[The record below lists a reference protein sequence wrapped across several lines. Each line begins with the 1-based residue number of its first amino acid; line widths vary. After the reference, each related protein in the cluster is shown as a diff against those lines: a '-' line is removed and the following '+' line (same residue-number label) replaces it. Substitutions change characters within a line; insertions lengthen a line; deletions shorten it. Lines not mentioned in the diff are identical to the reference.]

1 MPTRLYMALFF
12 LHNYSRFLGM
22 NLYGNFFTHLLVFRI
37 FFYLYELN
45 LQAMK
50 QAILVTLLITTPFF
64 AFSRTIPVK
73 NNNTDT
79 SLAHIPPMQEM
90 VSDIMNITGLQA
102 DFEVK
107 EAKVLNIEASISHRK
122 RYILYNPEFI
132 TWINRST
139 HDKWGTVALLAHE
152 IAHHLNGHTLGKSGS
167 RPELELE
174 ADEFAGFVLSR
185 LGASLE
191 QSQKV
196 MLYIATTTA
205 STTHPARS
213 ARMEA
218 IRKGWDKAAGSTAAK

>member
-1 MPTRLYMALFF
+1 MR
-12 LHNYSRFLGM
+12 
-22 NLYGNFFTHLLVFRI
+22 
-37 FFYLYELN
+37 
-45 LQAMK
+45 
-50 QAILVTLLITTPFF
+50 QAILVTLLITTHFC

-73 NNNTDT
+73 NNGDT
-79 SLAHIPPMQEM
+79 LTHTLTMQEM
-90 VSDIMNITGLQA
+90 VSNIMNITGLQA

-107 EAKVLNIEASISHRK
+107 EAKVMNIEASISHRK

-132 TWINRST
+132 DWINRAT
-139 HDKWGTVALLAHE
+139 KDKWGTIALLAHE

-174 ADEFAGFVLSR
+174 ADEFAGFVLAR

-196 MLYIATTTA
+196 MYYIAGTTV
-205 STTHPARS
+205 SLTHPVRS

-218 IRKGWDKAAGSTAAK
+218 IKKGWNKAQSTQSAAAK